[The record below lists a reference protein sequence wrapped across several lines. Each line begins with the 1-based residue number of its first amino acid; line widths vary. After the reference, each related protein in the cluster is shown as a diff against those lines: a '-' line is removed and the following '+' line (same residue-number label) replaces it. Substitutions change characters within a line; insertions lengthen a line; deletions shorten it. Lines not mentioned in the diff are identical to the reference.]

1 VLEAAPSVVPLTFRP
16 VCVAVRPVPVNERP
30 GTEPEP
36 LPDAVATFVVWLSLD
51 VAPVPVAIEPVPR
64 SILELL
70 DTPVPMGGAEFVAA
84 VPNLLVT
91 ETAAELLAEPVPA
104 MVPIPEAVP
113 AVPNLLVTETAA
125 ELLAEPVPAMV
136 PIPEAVPAVPSLLVT
151 EPAAELLAEPVPAM
165 VPILEAVP
173 AGPLDVATEADPEL
187 EPVVGKIPVPIELLL
202 RALPMVE
209 DAAEPGFVPIKVP
222 EFNPSVADEDAVAV
236 RSDWALVASDVDAP
250 VMTVDP
256 LTKRSWLRSAET
268 GWPSM
273 ETAAEPGR
281 TVSVE

>member
-1 VLEAAPSVVPLTFRP
+1 MLEAAPSVVPLTFRP
-16 VCVAVRPVPVNERP
+16 VVVGPVFVAVKPVPVNERP

-36 LPDAVATFVVWLSLD
+36 LPDAVATIVVWLSLD

-70 DTPVPMGGAEFVAA
+70 DTPVPMGGADFVA
-84 VPNLLVT
+84 
-91 ETAAELLAEPVPA
+91 
-104 MVPIPEAVP
+104 

>member
-84 VPNLLVT
+84 VPN
-91 ETAAELLAEPVPA
+91 
-104 MVPIPEAVP
+104 
-113 AVPNLLVTETAA
+113 
-125 ELLAEPVPAMV
+125 
-136 PIPEAVPAVPSLLVT
+136 LLVT